1 MTAQRQFDHT
11 IEEIKAALNARPVE
25 LAHALGLYGR
35 QDGRNYWVKDPR
47 RNDGG
52 KLGTFAIHLQRG
64 IWKDWSQDE
73 GGDLIRLAAVYA
85 CGGDDKRAV
94 KWCLD
99 WLGWTRNKPDPR
111 EMAKLQERARQADA
125 DAIAAEKRRRGAA
138 QALWLNAKPLDGR
151 DPASLYLRGR
161 GVDLARLKDGPP
173 RALRFVPDCLAYPED
188 QKLPAMVAC
197 IASEHVGIMA
207 AHRTY
212 LSCENGI
219 WKKAFGGQLRE
230 GRPVAAKRVLGAYAG
245 GTIRLTRGPSGK
257 PLASAPAGEWI
268 ALGEGIENVLTVA
281 QVRPDLRCLA
291 AVGLSNLG
299 NVDLPKQIG
308 GVYVLADNDTNP
320 ATIAA
325 FDRAMDALALRGHE
339 PVVVRVDG
347 AKDFNDAF
355 RGAACQ

>member
-11 IEEIKAALNARPVE
+11 IDEIKAALNAKPVD

-35 QDGRNYWVKDPR
+35 IGGLNYWVKDPR
-47 RNDGG
+47 RQDGG
-52 KLGTFAIHLQRG
+52 KLGTFAIHTTRG

-111 EMAKLQERARQADA
+111 EMAQLQERARQVDA
-125 DAIAAEKRRRGAA
+125 QQLETEKKRRRAA
-138 QALWLNAKPLDGR
+138 QALWLNAMPLDGR

-161 GVDLARLKDGPP
+161 GIDLARFKDGPP

-197 IASEHVGIMA
+197 IASENIGIMA

-212 LSCENGI
+212 LTQEGGV
-219 WKKAFGGQLRE
+219 WKKAFAGQMRDDK
-230 GRPVAAKRVLGAYAG
+230 PVPAKRVLGSYAG
-245 GTIRLTRGPSGK
+245 GSIRLTRGPSGK
-257 PLASAPAGEWI
+257 PLAKAPGGEWV

-281 QVRPDLRCLA
+281 QARPDLRCLA
-291 AVGLSNLG
+291 GVSLSNLG
-299 NVDLPKQIG
+299 NVALSAQIG

-320 ATIAA
+320 RTVEA
-325 FDRAMDALALRGHE
+325 FDRAMDALALAGHE
-339 PVVVRVDG
+339 PVVVRVEG
-347 AKDFNDAF
+347 AKDFNAAYL
-355 RGAACQ
+355 GAL

>member
-1 MTAQRQFDHT
+1 MSAQRQFDHS
-11 IEEIKAALNARPVE
+11 IEEIKAALNAKSVD

-35 QDGRNYWVKDPR
+35 IGGLNYWVKDPR
-47 RNDGG
+47 RHDGG
-52 KLGTFAIHLQRG
+52 KLGTFAIHTTRG

-111 EMAKLQERARQADA
+111 EMAKLQARARQVEAA
-125 DAIAAEKRRRGAA
+125 QLEAEKKRLRAA
-138 QALWLNAKPLDGR
+138 QALWLNAKPLDGM
-151 DPASLYLRGR
+151 DPASLYLRAR
-161 GVDLARLKDGPP
+161 GIELARLPDGPP

-197 IASEHVGIMA
+197 IASEHIGIMA

-212 LSCENGI
+212 LTQEGGV
-219 WKKAFGGQLRE
+219 WKKAFGGEMRD
-230 GRPVAAKRVLGAYAG
+230 GKPVPAKRVLGSYAG
-245 GTIRLTRGPSGK
+245 GSIRLTRGPSGK
-257 PLASAPAGEWI
+257 PLAKAPGGEWV

-281 QVRPDLRCLA
+281 QARPDLRCLA
-291 AVGLSNLG
+291 GVALSNLG
-299 NVDLPKQIG
+299 NVALPAQIG

-320 ATIAA
+320 KTIEA

-339 PVVVRVDG
+339 PVVVRVVG
-347 AKDFNDAF
+347 AKDFNAAYL
-355 RGAACQ
+355 GAAG